1 MRQHRA
7 EEIMKDFHK
16 SEITSI
22 ADEVSDI
29 TEDLEV
35 YNHMEESINRLRELM
50 VQLRKIAEGL

>member
-1 MRQHRA
+1 MRQLRA
-7 EEIMKDFHK
+7 EEIMNDFHK

-22 ADEVSDI
+22 ANEVSDI

-35 YNHMEESINRLRELM
+35 YNHMEDSVARLRELM